1 MDDDRGQGGV
11 AGDGGDGE
19 GFGGG
24 GLGGGGL
31 GGGDGGE
38 GATQEILIASHEL
51 AGPVTALV
59 HANFA

>member
-1 MDDDRGQGGV
+1 MDDVRGQGGV

-19 GFGGG
+19 GF
-24 GLGGGGL
+24 